1 MAQTVMAGLMT
12 CSPPAPLPPHLA
24 SWLEQADHGVVFVS
38 FGSVITAAKMPE
50 EKRLMMVRVFSR
62 LEQRVVWKWETE
74 MEDVPANV
82 LLSSWLPQPS
92 LLADPKV
99 RVFVTHGGAGSLQE
113 TICHQTPIVGIPVHG
128 DQFPNTQEAVN
139 KVRSDSWQ
147 PPGLLHTH
155 GRVSEFEW
163 TGAP

>member
-12 CSPPAPLPPHLA
+12 CSTPAPLPPHLA

-38 FGSVITAAKMPE
+38 FGSVITAAKMPK
-50 EKRLMMVRVFSR
+50 EKRRMMMRVFSR

-139 KVRSDSWQ
+139 KVRSDAWQ